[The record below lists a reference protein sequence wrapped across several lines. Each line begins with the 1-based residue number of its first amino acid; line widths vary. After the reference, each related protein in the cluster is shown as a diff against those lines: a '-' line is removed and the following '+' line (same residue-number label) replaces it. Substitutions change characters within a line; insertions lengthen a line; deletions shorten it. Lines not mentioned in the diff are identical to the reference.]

1 MGETALWLISG
12 PRHELSVFAQ
22 FGFLVFGIEQ
32 FLFDWIWL
40 GREGWRAATVY
51 RRHDRATMASLMPP
65 RAPGCFAVLIGAWDE
80 SAVIATTLTTALD
93 RWGDADYRI
102 YVAVYPNDPATV
114 AEIERVRSMR
124 AAADRIRIVPG
135 DRPGPVT
142 KAEALNRAWVALCAD
157 EQALG
162 LRYKA
167 AILHDAEDYVSPH
180 ELRLFDTLIERFAL
194 VQIPV
199 RPLKRSGLAGVAGHY
214 LDEFAEAH
222 GKQLVVREA
231 VGAGVPCAG
240 TGCAIERGM
249 LSALAA
255 ERGGAPFDGDSLT
268 EDYELGLRIDRLGG
282 RGILARLYDRPGGAL
297 VAVEAYFP
305 HHGLAAV
312 RQKARWVTGIALAGW
327 DRIGWQGGLRE
338 TWMRLR
344 DRSAPLAAAVLAA
357 GYLAVLL
364 ALIETAVAWSL
375 GRPGPILAE
384 IDTPMAR
391 ILAGLLLWR
400 LAMRALLVGRLY
412 GPGEAV
418 RSLPRMVVSNLVAI
432 AATGRALWRYVAN
445 APPRWDKT
453 AHSLPDDP
461 PA

>member
-65 RAPGCFAVLIGAWDE
+65 RAPGCFAILIGAWDE

-114 AEIERVRSMR
+114 AEIERVRTMR

-167 AILHDAEDYVSPH
+167 AILHDAEDYVSPY

-214 LDEFAEAH
+214 LDEFADTHWPITSHRKIRATLVARGRLCESGHEAA
-222 GKQLVVREA
+222 VVNGRESLGMPYPFPRRLPRK
-231 VGAGVPCAG
+231 GALMPYNARR
-240 TGCAIERGM
+240 TGHPSVQSRGARPTPTYNDDVSEGYVHRQNNRIE
-249 LSALAA
+249 A
-255 ERGGAPFDGDSLT
+255 ERPANFELTPVSGD
-268 EDYELGLRIDRLGG
+268 
-282 RGILARLYDRPGGAL
+282 
-297 VAVEAYFP
+297 
-305 HHGLAAV
+305 
-312 RQKARWVTGIALAGW
+312 
-327 DRIGWQGGLRE
+327 
-338 TWMRLR
+338 
-344 DRSAPLAAAVLAA
+344 
-357 GYLAVLL
+357 
-364 ALIETAVAWSL
+364 AW
-375 GRPGPILAE
+375 
-384 IDTPMAR
+384 
-391 ILAGLLLWR
+391 
-400 LAMRALLVGRLY
+400 
-412 GPGEAV
+412 
-418 RSLPRMVVSNLVAI
+418 
-432 AATGRALWRYVAN
+432 
-445 APPRWDKT
+445 
-453 AHSLPDDP
+453 
-461 PA
+461 